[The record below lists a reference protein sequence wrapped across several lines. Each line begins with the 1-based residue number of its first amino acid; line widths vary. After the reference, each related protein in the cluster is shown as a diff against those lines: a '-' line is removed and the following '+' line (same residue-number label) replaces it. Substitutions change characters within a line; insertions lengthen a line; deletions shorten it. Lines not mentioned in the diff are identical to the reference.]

1 MQALKAEVVIE
12 VPENMVL
19 VDKVEYLKL
28 KEKDYIGKTW
38 TIADLK
44 RELNIKKNQAWITEC
59 ILKPNIKEIKDWCF
73 LKEGTGGRSATVILA
88 SKAKKWF
95 DENWS
100 RIDWSEKL

>member
-19 VDKVEYLKL
+19 VDKVEYLEL

-59 ILKPNIKEIKDWCF
+59 ILKPNIREISDWCF